1 MRILIEEYFDILLT
15 IIGGLIIIGIT
26 ISTIITIDVP
36 INHVEERNKFDLQI
50 EGIGVFKCKDVLLNS
65 ENQDLLKD
73 VEAYSNSNINIKDK
87 VIARIK
93 EDSSNKQY
101 VEYVLKYCDDY
112 KILKANLY
120 IEEENE

>member
-1 MRILIEEYFDILLT
+1 MRTLIEEYSNFMLT
-15 IIGGLIIIGIT
+15 AIGGLIIIAIT
-26 ISTIITIDVP
+26 ISSILSVEVP
-36 INHVEERNKFDLQI
+36 INHIEESNYFDLQV
-50 EGIGVFKCKDVLLNS
+50 EGIGIFKCKDVLLNS

-73 VEAYSNSNINIKDK
+73 VEAYSNSNIDIKDR

-93 EDSSNKQY
+93 EDSSNNKY

-112 KILKANLY
+112 QILKANLY

>member
-1 MRILIEEYFDILLT
+1 MRLLIEEYFDILLT